1 MAKSSEN
8 HSQSQMLVLLT
19 IKFFIL
25 KSIVLPGGGGD
36 CTVTC
41 EATFSASQMSR
52 AVIWL
57 DYSRRETCVFTTLV
71 ESLAGRLL
79 T

>member
-25 KSIVLPGGGGD
+25 KSIVLPGGGG
-36 CTVTC
+36 TVLL
-41 EATFSASQMSR
+41 R
-52 AVIWL
+52 V
-57 DYSRRETCVFTTLV
+57 
-71 ESLAGRLL
+71 RLL
-79 T
+79 SQPPRCREQ